1 MRAREGLGQ
10 APAGAPRARRAY
22 LWRRGPPSVGGPSPE
37 EDACHAR
44 AIEGGGS
51 ARGELPGPLS
61 VAAVRRPVPRI
72 RGRFSPQNAA
82 YYGRRGAAER
92 DRRFL
97 ARFRRPED
105 VRREERAELRWAL
118 EVVQEVFGPS
128 WRPRR
133 QLPALDDRTI
143 GDLRTALSI
152 LHRNFDANTNS
163 HRMRAV
169 EAVLDMQFHPL
180 FFEPVPSWIN
190 GVRLPLA
197 TVLFFGPPGP
207 GPAGDPVGGG

>member
-1 MRAREGLGQ
+1 MPVQSKELEEPSG
-10 APAGAPRARRAY
+10 GASVLPRSTDTST
-22 LWRRGPPSVGGPSPE
+22 PP
-37 EDACHAR
+37 
-44 AIEGGGS
+44 
-51 ARGELPGPLS
+51 
-61 VAAVRRPVPRI
+61 PRV
-72 RGRFSPQNAA
+72 RGRFTPQNAA

-105 VRREERAELRWAL
+105 VRRQERAELRWAL
-118 EVVQEVFGPS
+118 GVVQKVFGPS

-133 QLPALDDRTI
+133 QLPPLDDRTI
-143 GDLRTALSI
+143 GDLRRALSI